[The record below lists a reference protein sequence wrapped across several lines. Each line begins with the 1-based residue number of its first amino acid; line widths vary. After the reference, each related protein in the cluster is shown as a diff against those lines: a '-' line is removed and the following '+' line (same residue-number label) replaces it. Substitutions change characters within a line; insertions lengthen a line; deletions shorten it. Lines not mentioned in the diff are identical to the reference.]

1 MYDLGL
7 RIKEIRKKRGI
18 SQRELARRI
27 NKSYSVVCG
36 YESNAQ
42 LPPLDVAISIAHVL
56 NISLD
61 YLVGITEEE
70 VYSLSG
76 LTGRQKEIMEMLVAE
91 FSKSATNSQELSAE
105 QIVVIQKLICY
116 FMAT

>member
-7 RIKEIRKKRGI
+7 RIKEIRKKRGL

-42 LPPLDVAISIAHVL
+42 LPPLDVADSIAKVL
-56 NISLD
+56 NTSLD
-61 YLVGITEEE
+61 YLVGTNEEKI
-70 VYSLSG
+70 YSMGNLSG
-76 LTGRQKEIMEMLVAE
+76 QQKEILEMLFAE
-91 FSKSATNSQELSAE
+91 FSKAAPKSKELSTE
-105 QIVVIQKLICY
+105 QIVLIQKIICC
-116 FMAT
+116 FLDR